1 LGDAHF
7 FNSHWMNT
15 MYRCLPGAARAA
27 ARGLA
32 LAVAVSAAVITALPA
47 QAQMTRNFP
56 AVALRGVI
64 AFTDPPVITLNKVA
78 AQLAP
83 GVRIRGTNNGLLL
96 QGALTGQTLTVHYT
110 QEFSG
115 LINQVWL
122 LTDEE
127 LARKPWPRTLEEAQS
142 WSFDAGTQTWTKP

>member
-1 LGDAHF
+1 
-7 FNSHWMNT
+7 MNT
-15 MYRCLPGAARAA
+15 MYRCLPRAPWAA
-27 ARGLA
+27 ASW
-32 LAVAVSAAVITALPA
+32 LAVCAAVCATALPA
-47 QAQMTRNFP
+47 HAQMTRNFP
-56 AVALRGVI
+56 AVALRGVV
-64 AFTDPPVITLNKVA
+64 AFTDPPVITLNKLA

-83 GVRIRGTNNGLLL
+83 GVRIRAANNGLLL

-127 LARKPWPRTLEEAQS
+127 LARKPWPTTLEQAQS
-142 WSFDAGTQTWTKP
+142 WSFDAGTQTWTRP

>member
-1 LGDAHF
+1 
-7 FNSHWMNT
+7 MNT
-15 MYRCLPGAARAA
+15 MYRCLPRAA
-27 ARGLA
+27 LTWAA
-32 LAVAVSAAVITALPA
+32 TWVAVCATALPA
-47 QAQMTRNFP
+47 HAQMMRNFP
-56 AVALRGVI
+56 AIALRGVI
-64 AFTDPPVITLNKVA
+64 AFSDPPVITLNKLT

-83 GVRIRGTNNGLLL
+83 GVRIRAANNGLLL

-127 LARKPWPRTLEEAQS
+127 LARKPWPSTLEEAQS
-142 WSFDAGTQTWTKP
+142 WSFDAGTQTWTRP